1 GLRRGDLD
9 PRQHQGEVR
18 VPGEMGHRPPVRA
31 RALPHR
37 EARQEAGDRD
47 ELSESDQGVLH
58 AAERRRQ
65 DGGGDGRTRAG
76 HRRDRRRQPA
86 RGAPRSARRA
96 HGRGRDRQGKPRLV
110 SRPPALRH
118 RAARRLRPRLRA
130 HRGLR
135 DRAIQR
141 ARRHPLPPH
150 ARQRALLMRIRLA
163 RPGDT
168 QAIVDF
174 NAAMALET
182 EGKRLFP
189 EVIGA
194 GVRSLLRRPKA
205 GFYLL
210 AEKQAEIAGVL
221 MITTEWSDWRNGAF
235 WWIQSVYVRPEFR
248 RQGVYRR
255 LYQHVKR
262 LAKNDR
268 RVCGFRL
275 YVE

>member
-1 GLRRGDLD
+1 
-9 PRQHQGEVR
+9 
-18 VPGEMGHRPPVRA
+18 
-31 RALPHR
+31 
-37 EARQEAGDRD
+37 
-47 ELSESDQGVLH
+47 
-58 AAERRRQ
+58 
-65 DGGGDGRTRAG
+65 
-76 HRRDRRRQPA
+76 
-86 RGAPRSARRA
+86 
-96 HGRGRDRQGKPRLV
+96 
-110 SRPPALRH
+110 
-118 RAARRLRPRLRA
+118 
-130 HRGLR
+130 
-135 DRAIQR
+135 
-141 ARRHPLPPH
+141 
-150 ARQRALLMRIRLA
+150 MRIRLA

-275 YVE
+275 YVERENRRAQATYRALGMAKTRYLVFEELKPGVRFYR